1 MNIKYRPVKAFL
13 LAVDSGS
20 FTHAAGL
27 LGVTQPSFTALIQDL
42 EHTLGVRLFER
53 GPRRVA
59 LSTAGERFLLHA
71 RRILDG
77 VEEAVA
83 EARRAARGELG
94 ELRVGFTSSLP
105 FTDLLPD
112 ALNAYR
118 RRFPQ
123 VRLQLREMFTP
134 EQFQSLVS
142 GELDVGFVRLQAG
155 TPPAGIVLREV
166 ARNPLRLVVN
176 AAHRLAG
183 AAQVHLAELAG
194 EDFISFPADVGT
206 DLPGVLRALCR
217 QAGFEPRIVQTAR
230 EATTQIG
237 LVAAGL
243 GVAVLPAP
251 LESVRIA
258 RVRYLAL
265 AEPEAQFRLAL
276 AIREGE
282 PVPTLGGFLEVL
294 ESLRAGEPP
303 LALSVPRQ

>member
-1 MNIKYRPVKAFL
+1 MELRHLRYFI
-13 LAVDSGS
+13 AVAEELN
-20 FTHAAGL
+20 FTRAATRLHIG
-27 LGVTQPSFTALIQDL
+27 QPPLSMQIRDL
-42 EHTLGVRLFER
+42 EEEIGVRLFER

-134 EQFQSLVS
+134 EQFQALVS

>member
-1 MNIKYRPVKAFL
+1 MMELRHLRYFI
-13 LAVDSGS
+13 AVAEELN
-20 FTHAAGL
+20 FTRAATRLHIG
-27 LGVTQPSFTALIQDL
+27 QPPLSMQIRDL
-42 EHTLGVRLFER
+42 EEEIGVRLFER

-134 EQFQSLVS
+134 EQFQALLR

>member
-1 MNIKYRPVKAFL
+1 MMELRHLRYFI
-13 LAVDSGS
+13 AVAEELN
-20 FTHAAGL
+20 FTRAATRLHIG
-27 LGVTQPSFTALIQDL
+27 QPPLSMQIRDL
-42 EHTLGVRLFER
+42 EEEIGVRLFER

-134 EQFQSLVS
+134 EQFQALVS

>member
-1 MNIKYRPVKAFL
+1 MELRHLRYFV
-13 LAVDSGS
+13 AVAEELN
-20 FTHAAGL
+20 FTRAAARLHIG
-27 LGVTQPSFTALIQDL
+27 QPPLSMQIRDL
-42 EHTLGVRLFER
+42 EEEIGVRLFER
-53 GPRRVA
+53 SPRRVV
-59 LSTAGERFLLHA
+59 LSAAGERFLPHA
-71 RRILDG
+71 RGILAALAD
-77 VEEAVA
+77 AVA

-118 RRFPQ
+118 RRFPA

-134 EQFQSLVS
+134 EQFVAL
-142 GELDVGFVRLQAG
+142 GRDELDIGFVRLQAG

-176 AAHRLAG
+176 AAHRLAD
-183 AAQVHLAELAG
+183 AAQVRFAELAE
-194 EDFISFPADVGT
+194 EDFISFPPDVGT

-243 GVAVLPAP
+243 GVALLPAP

-276 AIREGE
+276 AIRQGE
-282 PVPTLGGFLEVL
+282 TSPLLAGFLEVL
-294 ESLRAGEPP
+294 DELRGGAGVCQ
-303 LALSVPRQ
+303 AASAG

>member
-1 MNIKYRPVKAFL
+1 MELRHLRYFI
-13 LAVDSGS
+13 AVAEELN
-20 FTHAAGL
+20 FTRAATRLHIG
-27 LGVTQPSFTALIQDL
+27 QPPLSMQIRDL
-42 EHTLGVRLFER
+42 EEEIGVRLFER
-53 GPRRVA
+53 GPRRVV
-59 LSTAGERFLLHA
+59 LSAAGERFLPHA
-71 RRILDG
+71 RSILEGLAD
-77 VEEAVA
+77 AVA

-134 EQFQSLVS
+134 EQFQALVR

-183 AAQVHLAELAG
+183 AAQVRLAELAG

>member
-1 MNIKYRPVKAFL
+1 MELRHLRYFI
-13 LAVDSGS
+13 AVAEELN
-20 FTHAAGL
+20 FTRAATRLHIG
-27 LGVTQPSFTALIQDL
+27 QPPLSMQIRDL
-42 EHTLGVRLFER
+42 EEEIGVRLFER

-134 EQFQSLVS
+134 EQFQALLR

-303 LALSVPRQ
+303 LALSVRRQ

>member
-1 MNIKYRPVKAFL
+1 MELRHLRYFI
-13 LAVDSGS
+13 AVAEELN
-20 FTHAAGL
+20 FTRAATRLHIG
-27 LGVTQPSFTALIQDL
+27 QPPLSMQIRDL
-42 EHTLGVRLFER
+42 EEEIGVRLFER

-134 EQFQSLVS
+134 EQFQALLR

-183 AAQVHLAELAG
+183 AAQVRLAELAG

-303 LALSVPRQ
+303 LALSVRRQ

>member
-1 MNIKYRPVKAFL
+1 MELRHLRYFI
-13 LAVDSGS
+13 AVAEELN
-20 FTHAAGL
+20 FTRAATRLHIG
-27 LGVTQPSFTALIQDL
+27 QPPLSMQIRDL
-42 EHTLGVRLFER
+42 EEEIGVRLFER

-134 EQFQSLVS
+134 EQFQALVR

-183 AAQVHLAELAG
+183 AAQVRLAELAG

>member
-1 MNIKYRPVKAFL
+1 MELRHLRYFI
-13 LAVDSGS
+13 AVAEELN
-20 FTHAAGL
+20 FTRAATRLHIG
-27 LGVTQPSFTALIQDL
+27 QPPLSMQIRDL
-42 EHTLGVRLFER
+42 EEEIGVRLFER

-134 EQFQSLVS
+134 AQFQALVR

>member
-1 MNIKYRPVKAFL
+1 MELRHLRYFI
-13 LAVDSGS
+13 AVAEELN
-20 FTHAAGL
+20 FTRAATRLHIG
-27 LGVTQPSFTALIQDL
+27 QPPLSMQIRDL
-42 EHTLGVRLFER
+42 EEEIGVRLFER

-134 EQFQSLVS
+134 EQFQALVR

-183 AAQVHLAELAG
+183 AAQVRLAELAG

-243 GVAVLPAP
+243 GVAVLPEP

>member
-1 MNIKYRPVKAFL
+1 MELRHLRYFV
-13 LAVDSGS
+13 AVAEELN
-20 FTHAAGL
+20 FTRAAARLRIG
-27 LGVTQPSFTALIQDL
+27 QPPLSMQIRDL
-42 EHTLGVRLFER
+42 EEEVGARLFER

-59 LSTAGERFLLHA
+59 LSAAGERFLPHA
-71 RRILDG
+71 RSILDG

-118 RRFPQ
+118 RRFPA
-123 VRLQLREMFTP
+123 VRLQLRELFTP
-134 EQFQSLVS
+134 QQFAALAR

-155 TPPAGIVLREV
+155 APPPGIVLREV

-176 AAHRLAG
+176 AAHRLAD
-183 AAQVHLAELAG
+183 AERVSIAELAG
-194 EDFISFPADVGT
+194 EDFVGFPADVGT
-206 DLPGVLRALCR
+206 DLPGVLRNLCR
-217 QAGFEPRIVQTAR
+217 QAGFEPRVVQTAR

-243 GVAVLPAP
+243 GVALLPAP

-276 AIREGE
+276 AVREGE
-282 PVPTLGGFLEVL
+282 PSPLLAGFLEVL
-294 ESLRAGEPP
+294 ERLRAGQ
-303 LALSVPRQ
+303 ASVT

>member
-1 MNIKYRPVKAFL
+1 MELRHLRYFI
-13 LAVDSGS
+13 AVAEELN
-20 FTHAAGL
+20 FTRAATRLHIG
-27 LGVTQPSFTALIQDL
+27 QPPLSMQIRDL
-42 EHTLGVRLFER
+42 EEEIGVRLFER

-134 EQFQSLVS
+134 EQFQALVR

-243 GVAVLPAP
+243 GVALLPAP

>member
-1 MNIKYRPVKAFL
+1 MMELRHLRYFI
-13 LAVDSGS
+13 AVAEELN
-20 FTHAAGL
+20 FTRAATRLHIG
-27 LGVTQPSFTALIQDL
+27 QPPLSMQIRDL
-42 EHTLGVRLFER
+42 EEEIGVRLFER

-134 EQFQSLVS
+134 EQFQALVR

>member
-1 MNIKYRPVKAFL
+1 MELRHLRYFV
-13 LAVDSGS
+13 AVAEELN
-20 FTHAAGL
+20 FTRAAARLRIG
-27 LGVTQPSFTALIQDL
+27 QPPLSMQIRDL
-42 EHTLGVRLFER
+42 EEEVGARLFER

-59 LSTAGERFLLHA
+59 LSAAGERFLPHA

-118 RRFPQ
+118 RRFPA
-123 VRLQLREMFTP
+123 VRLQLRELFTP
-134 EQFQSLVS
+134 EQFAALAR

-155 TPPAGIVLREV
+155 APPPGIVLREV

-176 AAHRLAG
+176 AAHRLAD
-183 AAQVHLAELAG
+183 AERVSIAELAG
-194 EDFISFPADVGT
+194 EDFVGFPADVGT
-206 DLPGVLRALCR
+206 DLPGVLRNLCR
-217 QAGFEPRIVQTAR
+217 QAGFEPRVVQTAR

-243 GVAVLPAP
+243 GVALLPAP

-276 AIREGE
+276 AVREGE
-282 PVPTLGGFLEVL
+282 PSPLLAGFLEVL
-294 ESLRAGEPP
+294 ERLRAGQ
-303 LALSVPRQ
+303 ASVT

>member
-1 MNIKYRPVKAFL
+1 MELRHLRYFI
-13 LAVDSGS
+13 AVAEELN
-20 FTHAAGL
+20 FTRAATRLHIG
-27 LGVTQPSFTALIQDL
+27 QPPLSMQIRDL
-42 EHTLGVRLFER
+42 EEEIGVRLFER

-134 EQFQSLVS
+134 EQFQALVS

-183 AAQVHLAELAG
+183 AAQVRLAELAG

-206 DLPGVLRALCR
+206 DLPGVLRALCQ